1 MSEQPEQIR
10 CVLLKINEN
19 VLMLPNSALVEI
31 VPVRNIINVANKPR
45 WMLGYLDWR
54 GNSVPLV
61 AFETMDGVRMPSL
74 ANLDVRAA
82 VVYAIGDDKKIPFM
96 AFLVQGVPQVVNVT
110 ADEIEVDAVSV
121 THPAVSQKILLKG
134 TQVSVVEMLKL
145 EGMIKKVMTH

>member
-1 MSEQPEQIR
+1 
-10 CVLLKINEN
+10 
-19 VLMLPNSALVEI
+19 MLPNSALVEI

>member
-10 CVLLKINEN
+10 CVLLKVNEN

-110 ADEIEVDAVSV
+110 TDEIEVDAETV

>member
-1 MSEQPEQIR
+1 
-10 CVLLKINEN
+10 
-19 VLMLPNSALVEI
+19 MLPNSALVEI

-110 ADEIEVDAVSV
+110 ADEIEVDAMSV

>member
-10 CVLLKINEN
+10 CVLLKVNEN

-74 ANLDVRAA
+74 ANSDVRAA

-96 AFLVQGVPQVVNVT
+96 AFLVQGVPQVVNIT
-110 ADEIEVDAVSV
+110 ADEIEVDAEAV

-134 TQVSVVEMLKL
+134 TQASVVEMVKL

>member
-10 CVLLKINEN
+10 CVLLKVNEN

-74 ANLDVRAA
+74 ANPDVRAA

-96 AFLVQGVPQVVNVT
+96 AFLVQGVPQVVNVA
-110 ADEIEVDAVSV
+110 ADEIEVDAETV
-121 THPAVSQKILLKG
+121 THPAVAQKILLKG
-134 TQVSVVEMLKL
+134 TQASVVEMAML

>member
-10 CVLLKINEN
+10 CVLLKVNEN
-19 VLMLPNSALVEI
+19 VLILPNSALVEI

-110 ADEIEVDAVSV
+110 TDEIEVDAETV

-134 TQVSVVEMLKL
+134 TQVSIVEMLKL

>member
-10 CVLLKINEN
+10 CVLLKVNEN

-74 ANLDVRAA
+74 ANADVRAA

-110 ADEIEVDAVSV
+110 ADEIEVDAMSV

>member
-1 MSEQPEQIR
+1 MSEQLEQIR
-10 CVLLKINEN
+10 CVLLKVNEN

-74 ANLDVRAA
+74 ANADVRAA

>member
-1 MSEQPEQIR
+1 
-10 CVLLKINEN
+10 
-19 VLMLPNSALVEI
+19 
-31 VPVRNIINVANKPR
+31 
-45 WMLGYLDWR
+45 MLGYLDWR

-61 AFETMDGVRMPSL
+61 ALETMDGVRMPSL
-74 ANLDVRAA
+74 ANPDVRAA

-110 ADEIEVDAVSV
+110 ADEIEVDAETV

-134 TQVSVVEMLKL
+134 TQASVVEMAIL